1 MDIWE
6 VGVICKSKF
15 LQLRIIKCES
25 SIDDMDTD
33 DDADDADAGGVVRMI
48 LSQKELFPPYVLM

>member
-48 LSQKELFPPYVLM
+48 SSQKELFSP